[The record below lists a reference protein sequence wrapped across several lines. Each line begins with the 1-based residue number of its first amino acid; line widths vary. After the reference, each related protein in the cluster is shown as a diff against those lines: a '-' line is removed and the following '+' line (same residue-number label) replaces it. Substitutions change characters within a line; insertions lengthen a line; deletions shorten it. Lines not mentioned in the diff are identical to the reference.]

1 TDCRLQ
7 ECSPRVSALRAW
19 LLRRPRDGAA
29 AVSSDSIGRRIPDC
43 AGAPDCEDEDGAPKF
58 HACTVGLRDAPR
70 TGERGPF
77 GPAAPI
83 GTRLATLR
91 RLKSRE
97 RSMDQVTTLVTPGQY
112 GRYDAF
118 GVLIEFLTPPDGEGG
133 YCLMRG
139 TIPPR
144 GAVPLHGHPDD
155 ESFLLLSGAIQ
166 GLVERDGT
174 FEWFDIPPGGCVHV
188 PANAKHAWR
197 NVGDE
202 PVVQLLVTTT
212 RLGRFFREACRPLA

>member
-1 TDCRLQ
+1 
-7 ECSPRVSALRAW
+7 
-19 LLRRPRDGAA
+19 
-29 AVSSDSIGRRIPDC
+29 
-43 AGAPDCEDEDGAPKF
+43 
-58 HACTVGLRDAPR
+58 
-70 TGERGPF
+70 
-77 GPAAPI
+77 
-83 GTRLATLR
+83 
-91 RLKSRE
+91 
-97 RSMDQVTTLVTPGQY
+97 MDQVTTLVTPGQY

-118 GVLIEFLTPPDGEGG
+118 GVLIEFLTPPDGEGGG

-166 GLVERDGT
+166 GLVERDGA

-212 RLGRFFREACRPLA
+212 RLGRFFREACRPLAGEEPLRPPTPEEIERFLRTADAYGHWIAGPEENARIGIRL